1 MAIGWTASCRRCFG
15 PIRVSRG
22 WTGRLALADALPL
35 LGGLQAAQGLPGIC
49 DLLMF
54 TLGAFLMRSAG
65 STINDMADR
74 NFDGRVERT
83 RFRPLANGEISLI
96 WAMVFLA
103 AQLVPAASLL
113 VFLAPFAR
121 LLAVGMLPLVVVYPF
136 CKRFIHWPQATP
148 VVP

>member
-1 MAIGWTASCRRCFG
+1 
-15 PIRVSRG
+15 
-22 WTGRLALADALPL
+22 
-35 LGGLQAAQGLPGIC
+35 
-49 DLLMF
+49 
-54 TLGAFLMRSAG
+54 
-65 STINDMADR
+65 MADR

-121 LLAVGMLPLVVVYPF
+121 LLAVGMLPLSFASALWGPLAFAIMFGLSFSLVLTLVL
-136 CKRFIHWPQATP
+136 IP
-148 VVP
+148 VLYYRSPADHRAE